1 MLIAARHM
9 YGTPLEAIDGTVGT
23 LYDVLFDDQ
32 SWKLRHLVV
41 TTDRWFFGEQAL
53 IDLAALG
60 RADWSEPRLWL
71 RLTKEQVRKS
81 PTIESDRSMTKQAA
95 IAAAKTLVSEAY
107 STSIMD
113 AEVDADSEPHL
124 RSTKML
130 TGMHIHCDDSHQLGH
145 IEDFLVDDE
154 TWCVRDLV
162 VDTRNWLPGKRVLIE
177 PALVKSI
184 NWEDRE
190 VHLSLPRDQ
199 IEHRPAYEHEPT
211 SDEPLVGSV

>member
-1 MLIAARHM
+1 MLIAARHV
-9 YGTPLEAIDGTVGT
+9 YGTPLEAVDGTVGT

-32 SWKLRHLVV
+32 SWKMRHLVV
-41 TTDRWFFGEQAL
+41 TTDRWFFGEQVLLDLDAL
-53 IDLAALG
+53 D

-71 RLTKEQVRKS
+71 RLTKEQVRQC
-81 PTIESDRSMTKQAA
+81 PTIQSDRALADQPA
-95 IAAAKTLVSEAY
+95 IEVAQTLVSEAY
-107 STSIMD
+107 ATSIVD
-113 AEVDADSEPHL
+113 AEADSESEPHL

-130 TGMHIHCDDSHQLGH
+130 TGMHIQCADSHQLGH

-162 VDTRNWLPGKRVLIE
+162 IDTRNWLPGKRVLIE

-184 NWEDRE
+184 DWEDRE

-211 SDEPLVGSV
+211 SDEPLAGTV